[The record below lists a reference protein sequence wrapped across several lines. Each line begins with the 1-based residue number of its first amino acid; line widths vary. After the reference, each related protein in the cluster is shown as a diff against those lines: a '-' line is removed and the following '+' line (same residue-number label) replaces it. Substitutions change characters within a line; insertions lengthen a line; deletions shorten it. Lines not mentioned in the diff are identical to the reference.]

1 MQCGMD
7 VYGNNTGTNMTLKE
21 NITSFL
27 WGPPVCWE
35 GQRQGNHVAGQAL
48 KPLRIL
54 FHSKSSEISPQGCFY
69 GTFAPLQR
77 FLFSHFCN

>member
-27 WGPPVCWE
+27 WGP
-35 GQRQGNHVAGQAL
+35 RSAGKVNGRVTMLQAKL
-48 KPLRIL
+48 
-54 FHSKSSEISPQGCFY
+54 
-69 GTFAPLQR
+69 
-77 FLFSHFCN
+77 